1 MIIFRL
7 IKGYECKVEELYSKK
22 QITTKEYTACKNR
35 IKTAFSLWE
44 NDKTQ
49 GRDGKIAELLLTPV
63 HGNYNKNAV
72 SPAGKVDCLVSDKSR
87 SRKVE
92 IKTNGGCVQGL
103 LDAYANGDRNTLVI
117 YTIAHG
123 GNSLAPATYITP
135 RIASIEEFINFYN
148 DNGRK
153 SSTKGAG
160 KPRED
165 KKAMI
170 QWIVKRWRLNV
181 ENLGIEY
188 NPFKRYSIVNGTV
201 QAVD

>member
-1 MIIFRL
+1 MIINRL
-7 IKGYECKVEELYSKK
+7 IRGYECKVEELYSKK

-63 HGNYNKNAV
+63 HGNYNKNTV

-123 GNSLAPATYITP
+123 GNSLAPATYTTP

-148 DNGRK
+148 ENGRK

-188 NPFKRYSIVNGTV
+188 NPFKRYTIVNGTV

>member
-1 MIIFRL
+1 MMFKAICIYA
-7 IKGYECKVEELYSKK
+7 KEVEKLYNEKQISKK
-22 QITTKEYTACKNR
+22 EYDACQRR
-35 IKTAFSLWE
+35 IMSALYLRAY
-44 NDKTQ
+44 DHTQ
-49 GRDGKIAELLLTPV
+49 GKDGKIAELLLTPV
-63 HGNYNKNAV
+63 HGNYNKDSV
-72 SPAGKVDCLVSDKSR
+72 SPAGKVDCLASDKHR

-92 IKTNGGCVQGL
+92 IKINGGCVQGL

-123 GNSLAPATYITP
+123 GNSLAPATYTMP

-148 DNGRK
+148 DNGKK

-160 KPRED
+160 KPRDD

-170 QWIVKRWRLNV
+170 QWIVKKWRLHID
-181 ENLGIEY
+181 ELGIEY
-188 NPFKRYSIVNGTV
+188 NPFKRYTIVNGQA

>member
-1 MIIFRL
+1 MMFKAICMYA
-7 IKGYECKVEELYSKK
+7 KEVEKLYNEK
-22 QITTKEYTACKNR
+22 QISKREYDACQKR
-35 IKTAFSLWE
+35 IMNALYLRAY
-44 NDKTQ
+44 DHTQ
-49 GRDGKIAELLLTPV
+49 GKDGKIAELLLTPV
-63 HGNYNKNAV
+63 HGNYNKDSV
-72 SPAGKVDCLVSDKSR
+72 SPAGKVDCLASDKHR

-92 IKTNGGCVQGL
+92 IKINGGCVQGL
-103 LDAYANGDRNTLVI
+103 IDAYANGDRNTLVI

-123 GNSLAPATYITP
+123 GNSLAPATYTTP

-148 DNGRK
+148 ENGKK

-160 KPRED
+160 KPRDD

-170 QWIVKRWRLNV
+170 QWIVKKWRLNI

-188 NPFKRYSIVNGTV
+188 NPFKRYTIVNGQA

>member
-1 MIIFRL
+1 MFKAICMYA
-7 IKGYECKVEELYSKK
+7 KEVEKLYNEK
-22 QITTKEYTACKNR
+22 QISKREYDACQKR
-35 IKTAFSLWE
+35 IMNALYLRAY
-44 NDKTQ
+44 DHTQ
-49 GRDGKIAELLLTPV
+49 GKDGKIAELLLTPV
-63 HGNYNKNAV
+63 HGNYNKDTV
-72 SPAGKVDCLVSDKSR
+72 SPAGKVDCLASDKHR

-92 IKTNGGCVQGL
+92 IKINGGCVQGL

-123 GNSLAPATYITP
+123 GNSLAPATYTTP

-148 DNGRK
+148 ENGKK

-170 QWIVKRWRLNV
+170 QWIVKKWRLHID
-181 ENLGIEY
+181 ELGIEY
-188 NPFKRYSIVNGTV
+188 SPFQRYTIVNGKA

>member
-1 MIIFRL
+1 MMFKAICMYAKEVERL
-7 IKGYECKVEELYSKK
+7 YNEK
-22 QITTKEYTACKNR
+22 QISKREYDACQKR
-35 IKTAFSLWE
+35 IMNALYLRAY
-44 NDKTQ
+44 DHTQ
-49 GRDGKIAELLLTPV
+49 GKDGKIAELLLTPV
-63 HGNYNKNAV
+63 HGNYNKDSV
-72 SPAGKVDCLVSDKSR
+72 SPAGKVDCLASDKHR

-92 IKTNGGCVQGL
+92 IKINGGCVQGL

-123 GNSLAPATYITP
+123 GNSLAPATYTTP

-148 DNGRK
+148 ENGKK

-160 KPRED
+160 KPRND

-170 QWIVKRWRLNV
+170 QWIVKKWRLNI

-188 NPFKRYSIVNGTV
+188 NPFKRYTIVNGQA

>member
-1 MIIFRL
+1 MMFKAICMYAKEVERL
-7 IKGYECKVEELYSKK
+7 YNEK
-22 QITTKEYTACKNR
+22 QISKREYDACQKR
-35 IKTAFSLWE
+35 IMSALYLRAY
-44 NDKTQ
+44 DHTQ
-49 GRDGKIAELLLTPV
+49 GKDGKIAELLLTPV
-63 HGNYNKNAV
+63 HGNYNKDSV
-72 SPAGKVDCLVSDKSR
+72 SPAGKVDCLASDKHR

-92 IKTNGGCVQGL
+92 IKINGGCVQGL

-123 GNSLAPATYITP
+123 GNSLAPATYTTP
-135 RIASIEEFINFYN
+135 RIASIEEFIDFYN
-148 DNGRK
+148 ENGKK

-160 KPRED
+160 KPRDD

-181 ENLGIEY
+181 DNLGIEY
-188 NPFKRYSIVNGTV
+188 NPFKRYTIVNGQA

>member
-1 MIIFRL
+1 MMFKAICMYAKEVERL
-7 IKGYECKVEELYSKK
+7 YNEK
-22 QITTKEYTACKNR
+22 QISKREYDTCQRR
-35 IKTAFSLWE
+35 IMSALYLRAY
-44 NDKTQ
+44 DHTQ
-49 GRDGKIAELLLTPV
+49 GKDGKIAELLLTPV
-63 HGNYNKNAV
+63 HGNYNKDSV
-72 SPAGKVDCLVSDKSR
+72 SPAGKVDCLASDKHR

-92 IKTNGGCVQGL
+92 IKINGGCVQGL
-103 LDAYANGDRNTLVI
+103 LDAYSNGDRNTLVI

-123 GNSLAPATYITP
+123 GNSLAPATYTTP

-148 DNGRK
+148 ENGKK

-170 QWIVKRWRLNV
+170 QWIVKRWRLNIDS
-181 ENLGIEY
+181 LGIEY
-188 NPFKRYSIVNGTV
+188 NPFKRYTIVNGQA

>member
-1 MIIFRL
+1 MMFKAIQEYANIVEVLHDEKII
-7 IKGYECKVEELYSKK
+7 
-22 QITTKEYTACKNR
+22 TNKEYNACNNR
-35 IKTAFSLWE
+35 IRTALYLYL

-49 GRDGKIAELLLTPV
+49 GRDGKIAEMLLTPV
-63 HGNYNKNAV
+63 HGNYNKNTV
-72 SPAGKVDCLVSDKSR
+72 SPAGKTDCLASDKNR

-92 IKTNGGCVQGL
+92 IKINGGCVQGL
-103 LDAYANGDRNTLVI
+103 IDAYNNGDRNTLVI

-123 GNSLAPATYITP
+123 GNSLAPATYTTP

-148 DNGRK
+148 ENGKK

-160 KPRED
+160 KPRDD

-170 QWIVKRWRLNV
+170 QWIVKKWRLHID
-181 ENLGIEY
+181 ELGIEY
-188 NPFKRYSIVNGTV
+188 NPFLRYTIVNGKA

>member
-1 MIIFRL
+1 MIINRL
-7 IKGYECKVEELYSKK
+7 IRGYECKVEELYSEK

-123 GNSLAPATYITP
+123 GNSLAPATYTTP
-135 RIASIEEFINFYN
+135 RIASIEEFINFYEE
-148 DNGRK
+148 NGKK

-160 KPRED
+160 KARDD

-188 NPFKRYSIVNGTV
+188 NPFKRYTIVNGTV

>member
-1 MIIFRL
+1 MMFKFIQE
-7 IKGYECKVEELYSKK
+7 YANMVEALYSEKK
-22 QITTKEYTACKNR
+22 ISSKEYNACNKRITTALY
-35 IKTAFSLWE
+35 LYL

-49 GRDGKIAELLLTPV
+49 GRDGKIAEMLLTPV
-63 HGNYNKNAV
+63 HGNYNKTTV
-72 SPAGKVDCLVSDKSR
+72 SPAGKVDCLESDKHR

-92 IKTNGGCVQGL
+92 IKINGGCVQGL
-103 LDAYANGDRNTLVI
+103 IDAYNNGDRNTLVI

-123 GNSLAPATYITP
+123 GNALAPATYTMP

-148 DNGRK
+148 ENGKK

-160 KPRED
+160 KPRDD

-170 QWIVKRWRLNV
+170 QWIVKKWRLNIDV
-181 ENLGIEY
+181 LGIEY
-188 NPFKRYSIVNGTV
+188 SPFKRYTIVNGQA

>member
-1 MIIFRL
+1 MMFKAICMYAKEVERL
-7 IKGYECKVEELYSKK
+7 YNEK
-22 QITTKEYTACKNR
+22 QISKREYDACQRR
-35 IKTAFSLWE
+35 IMNALYLRAY
-44 NDKTQ
+44 DHTQ
-49 GRDGKIAELLLTPV
+49 GKDGKIAELLLTPV
-63 HGNYNKNAV
+63 HGNYNKDTV
-72 SPAGKVDCLVSDKSR
+72 SPAGKVDCLASDKHR

-92 IKTNGGCVQGL
+92 IKINGGCVQGL

-123 GNSLAPATYITP
+123 GNSLAPATYTTP

-148 DNGRK
+148 ENAKK

-160 KPRED
+160 KPRDD

-170 QWIVKRWRLNV
+170 QWIVKRWRLNID
-181 ENLGIEY
+181 NLGIEY
-188 NPFKRYSIVNGTV
+188 DPFRRYTIIDGHA

>member
-1 MIIFRL
+1 MMFKAICIYA
-7 IKGYECKVEELYSKK
+7 KEVEKLYNEKQISKK
-22 QITTKEYTACKNR
+22 EYDACQRR
-35 IKTAFSLWE
+35 IMSALYLRAY
-44 NDKTQ
+44 DHTQ
-49 GRDGKIAELLLTPV
+49 GKDGKIAELLLTPV
-63 HGNYNKNAV
+63 HGNYNKDSV
-72 SPAGKVDCLVSDKSR
+72 SPAGKVDCLASDKHR

-92 IKTNGGCVQGL
+92 IKINGGCVQGL
-103 LDAYANGDRNTLVI
+103 LDAYENGDRNTLVI

-123 GNSLAPATYITP
+123 GNSLAPATYTTP

-148 DNGRK
+148 ENGKK

-160 KPRED
+160 KPRDD

-170 QWIVKRWRLNV
+170 QWIVKKWRLNI

-188 NPFKRYSIVNGTV
+188 NPFKRYTIVNGQA

>member
-1 MIIFRL
+1 MMFKAICMYAKEVERL
-7 IKGYECKVEELYSKK
+7 YNEK
-22 QITTKEYTACKNR
+22 QISKREYDACQKR
-35 IKTAFSLWE
+35 IMSALYLRAY
-44 NDKTQ
+44 DHTQ
-49 GRDGKIAELLLTPV
+49 GKDGKIAELLLTPV
-63 HGNYNKNAV
+63 HGNYNKDSV
-72 SPAGKVDCLVSDKSR
+72 SPAGKVDCLASDKHR

-92 IKTNGGCVQGL
+92 IKINGGCVQGL
-103 LDAYANGDRNTLVI
+103 LDAYENGDRNTLVI

-123 GNSLAPATYITP
+123 GNSLAPATYTTP

-148 DNGRK
+148 ENGKK

-160 KPRED
+160 KPRDD

-170 QWIVKRWRLNV
+170 QWIVKKWRLNI

-188 NPFKRYSIVNGTV
+188 NPFKRYTIVNGQA

>member
-123 GNSLAPATYITP
+123 GNSLAPATYTTP
-135 RIASIEEFINFYN
+135 RIASIGEFINFYEE
-148 DNGRK
+148 NGRK

-188 NPFKRYSIVNGTV
+188 NPFKRYTIANGTV

>member
-1 MIIFRL
+1 MMFKAICMYA
-7 IKGYECKVEELYSKK
+7 KEVEKLYNEK
-22 QITTKEYTACKNR
+22 QISKREYDACQKR
-35 IKTAFSLWE
+35 IMNALYLRAY
-44 NDKTQ
+44 DHTQ
-49 GRDGKIAELLLTPV
+49 GKDGKIAELLLTPV
-63 HGNYNKNAV
+63 HGNYNKDNV
-72 SPAGKVDCLVSDKSR
+72 SPAGKVDCLASDKHR

-92 IKTNGGCVQGL
+92 IKINGGCVQGL

-123 GNSLAPATYITP
+123 GNSLAPATYTKP

-148 DNGRK
+148 ENGKK

-160 KPRED
+160 KPRDD

-170 QWIVKRWRLNV
+170 QWIVKRWRLNIDS
-181 ENLGIEY
+181 LGIEY
-188 NPFKRYSIVNGTV
+188 NPFKRYTIVNGQA